1 MGYLTA
7 SQLAGVGF
15 KSYGENVFISD
26 KCSVYGA
33 ENISLGSNVRIDDFC
48 ILAAECTS
56 AKLVI
61 GNYIH
66 LAISTAIFAGAG
78 VYIGD
83 FCTISAKSTI
93 YSRSDDYSGEFLLT
107 GPHIREEYT
116 MVDSRPVIMNNYSV
130 VAAHS
135 LVLPGVEFGEGAVL
149 GSMSLAKENLES
161 WSIFGGIPAMKIK
174 KRKRG
179 LLTKA
184 EEITGVSVLKK

>member
-1 MGYLTA
+1 
-7 SQLAGVGF
+7 
-15 KSYGENVFISD
+15 
-26 KCSVYGA
+26 
-33 ENISLGSNVRIDDFC
+33 
-48 ILAAECTS
+48 
-56 AKLVI
+56 
-61 GNYIH
+61 
-66 LAISTAIFAGAG
+66 
-78 VYIGD
+78 
-83 FCTISAKSTI
+83 
-93 YSRSDDYSGEFLLT
+93 
-107 GPHIREEYT
+107 